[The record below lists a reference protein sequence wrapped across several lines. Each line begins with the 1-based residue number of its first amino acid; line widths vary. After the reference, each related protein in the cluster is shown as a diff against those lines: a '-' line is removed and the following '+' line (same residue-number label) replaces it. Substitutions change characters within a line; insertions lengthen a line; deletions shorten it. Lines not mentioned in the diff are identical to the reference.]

1 MLLNIDRDRN
11 IDFFG
16 KKMSIFCRTHIAV
29 RHRIQ
34 GGRPGPLRLPS
45 AAGCNSGFGINGEGV
60 VIGVAGFSMTVVT
73 VVVIVVTAYSQC
85 RDPDLTVVVLALTGV
100 SVFLLRR

>member
-11 IDFFG
+11 IDFLG

-29 RHRIQ
+29 GHRIQ

-45 AAGCNSGFGINGEGV
+45 AADDKIITSSF
-60 VIGVAGFSMTVVT
+60 F
-73 VVVIVVTAYSQC
+73 TAKSKLYE
-85 RDPDLTVVVLALTGV
+85 TMKAA
-100 SVFLLRR
+100 